1 MTERD
6 RWRGPIPRDEDEITV
21 RTQLARLEERSAER
35 DKALRE
41 RLDARTSES
50 LRRHDQHNEA
60 DEKAFQRVEGA
71 LGDVASEM
79 RAEFKQVRESIAN
92 LSKAA
97 SATDARVV
105 ILVGVATAVGSA
117 IVQAISHAVGG
128 GS

>member
-35 DKALRE
+35 
-41 RLDARTSES
+41 
-50 LRRHDQHNEA
+50 
-60 DEKAFQRVEGA
+60 EKAFQRVEGA